1 MFFIVHPLR
10 KVAII
15 NVVFIQSRVF
25 YRTSVAEGL
34 YLTISGKVVFGVRG
48 LQYLGLKNRYLSTE
62 VNRKT
67 VESGALPVNFPGLGV
82 IFGFSYPGSTN

>member
-10 KVAII
+10 KVARI

-48 LQYLGLKNRYLSTE
+48 LPYLGLKNRYLSTE
-62 VNRKT
+62 VNKKN
-67 VESGALPVNFPGLGV
+67 VPSGDL
-82 IFGFSYPGSTN
+82 